1 MLPLATQSEVYC
13 DELLPD
19 SKVETER
26 EQGPGLLR
34 DWIDQLIC
42 GGDTSIISQETAT
55 RHEQLN
61 CLSTL

>member
-1 MLPLATQSEVYC
+1 MLPLATC

-19 SKVETER
+19 TKVETEQ

-42 GGDTSIISQETAT
+42 GGDTSIISQETTT

-61 CLSTL
+61 WIINPLI